1 MERRPPLYV
10 AFTMDCHP
18 VPRKAGAIG
27 MPRTWE
33 LSSRS
38 IENYV
43 RQLRGAGFP
52 ATLFLDPW
60 AAEEHAPLLEEL
72 RSEGAEFG
80 CMVHPPNLL
89 TVHRS
94 RPLGAYAAHDQRA
107 LIEHATERIAAALRV
122 RPRSFRGG
130 WYSAS
135 DATYQVLHE
144 LGYRQGS
151 LSRPGFDMPLHSA
164 RWLGR
169 PLDAHLVDVVAPQ
182 RAAGDA
188 FFELP
193 LSCDPQRSAAE
204 RMPIDLTIDNG
215 TFEALLEPVI
225 TRRLAAMAATTD
237 FRTLCLTTASN
248 VPFGARDDK
257 HTRELDRVLD
267 HLAALAS
274 SYAVTPVTVAAA
286 HEHYRR
292 RPAGVPAPPAV
303 PIVS

>member
-1 MERRPPLYV
+1 
-10 AFTMDCHP
+10 
-18 VPRKAGAIG
+18 
-27 MPRTWE
+27 
-33 LSSRS
+33 
-38 IENYV
+38 
-43 RQLRGAGFP
+43 
-52 ATLFLDPW
+52 
-60 AAEEHAPLLEEL
+60 
-72 RSEGAEFG
+72 
-80 CMVHPPNLL
+80 
-89 TVHRS
+89 
-94 RPLGAYAAHDQRA
+94 
-107 LIEHATERIAAALRV
+107 
-122 RPRSFRGG
+122 
-130 WYSAS
+130 
-135 DATYQVLHE
+135 
-144 LGYRQGS
+144 
-151 LSRPGFDMPLHSA
+151 MPLHSA

-225 TRRLAAMAATTD
+225 TRRLAAMATTTD

-274 SYAVTPVTVAAA
+274 SYTVTPVTVAAA